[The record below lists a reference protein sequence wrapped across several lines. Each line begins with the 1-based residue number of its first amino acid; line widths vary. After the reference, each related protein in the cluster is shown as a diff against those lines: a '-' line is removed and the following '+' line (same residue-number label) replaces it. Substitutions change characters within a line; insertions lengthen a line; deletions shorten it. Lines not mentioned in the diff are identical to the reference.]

1 MLFDWFTFIAQFIN
15 FIILVLLLK
24 RFLFKPVLKAVDER
38 ERSIAAQIQ
47 NAENVKK
54 EAITEL
60 NDYRRKNMELD
71 QRRQEFLDDAIREA
85 NEERNKQLKQLNAEI
100 ETLRFQFNETIENEQ
115 KNLKEEI
122 KRLTKDE
129 VFTIVRKV
137 LYDLASSSL
146 EDQIAEVFIE
156 KLKKLDTK
164 EKEQLRSEI
173 HKIKGGLIV
182 RTTYELATAQQ
193 KILTDILSN
202 SHFGELPVRFETAPE
217 LVSGIE
223 LIAGG
228 YKLVWS
234 IEDYLAAM
242 EGNMAGLISAKT

>member
-47 NAENVKK
+47 DAENVKK

-60 NDYRRKNMELD
+60 NDYRQKNMELD
-71 QRRQEFLDDAIREA
+71 QRRQEFLDEAIQEA
-85 NEERNKQLKQLNAEI
+85 NEERNKQLKQLKTEI

-115 KNLKEEI
+115 KSLKEEI

-137 LYDLASSSL
+137 LYDLASSNL
-146 EDQIAEVFIE
+146 EDQMAEVFIE
-156 KLKKLDTK
+156 KLKKLNAK
-164 EKEQLRSEI
+164 EKEQIRSEI
-173 HKIKGGLIV
+173 HKIKSGLIV
-182 RTTYELATAQQ
+182 RTTYELATPQQ
-193 KILTDILSN
+193 KTLTDILSN
-202 SHFGELPVRFETAPE
+202 SHFGKLPVRFETAPE